1 MKQDHIRNFAIIAHI
16 DHGKSTLADRLLEL
30 TGTVAMR
37 DMQAQLLDSNPIER
51 ERGITIKLAPVRM
64 HFFCHPGPRAGIHE
78 NAVWIPGQARND
90 SKEEFILNL
99 IDTPGHVDFGY
110 EVSRSLAACEGAL
123 LVVDATQGV
132 QAQTLANLHQAR
144 LHNLTVIPLINKI
157 DMPHARIVETRA
169 ELRALG
175 FRDEEMIE
183 ISAKTGQNVPAVLE
197 AIIDRIPPPFGDAD
211 KPLRALIF
219 SSQYDPHKG
228 VVVFVR
234 VVDGTMQYDPHTS
247 IKFFASNAQIQAI
260 EAGFFM
266 PQMVKS
272 AGISTGEVGYIAT
285 GLKDVRLAKVG
296 DTITAGSTVNAHIQ
310 PKQAKEALPGYREPK
325 PMVFLSLFP
334 LNADEFTH
342 ARECMEKL
350 RLSDSAFTFRPI
362 SSLALGNGF
371 HCGFLGL
378 LHAEI
383 VQERL
388 SREFD
393 LDMIAT
399 APSVEYHLMLARGVS
414 LSKLGLTVSSVIN
427 EHPELVRGAG
437 RLDNFE
443 TSGEAAPQSGD
454 RTAREIG
461 RATSAPDQG
470 VEVAIQSATEF
481 PDPTY
486 IDGVKEPIM
495 DVKIFTPK
503 RYVGAIMQLS
513 QEKRGE
519 YIDMKYLHGEVTIQ
533 QYNNTTIDK
542 AGEVEDEPNEFDS
555 RIMVE
560 MTYLLPLSDMII
572 DFFDRLKSISE
583 GYASLDY
590 EFFEFQAVDV
600 VKIDILVNK
609 EKVDALSFL
618 AVRDQAHHRSIAIV
632 ERLAQVIPRQQFQ
645 IPIQGAIGG
654 QIVARADVKA
664 FRKDVIQ
671 KLYGGDR
678 TRKDKLLKK
687 QAKGK
692 ARMKL
697 IGRVEIPQS
706 AFFEVLKRE

>member
-16 DHGKSTLADRLLEL
+16 DHGKSTLADRLLEI
-30 TGTVAMR
+30 TGTVQKR

-64 HFFCHPGPRAGIHE
+64 KYK
-78 NAVWIPGQARND
+78 D
-90 SKEEFILNL
+90 YLLNL

-144 LHNLTVIPLINKI
+144 LHNLTIIPLLNKI
-157 DMPHARIVETRA
+157 DMPHARIEETKE
-169 ELRALG
+169 ELRGLG
-175 FRDEEMIE
+175 FSDEDMIE
-183 ISAKTGQNVPAVLE
+183 ISAKTGQNVEQVLE
-197 AIIDRIPPPFGDAD
+197 AVIAKVPPPSGNPDE
-211 KPLRALIF
+211 PLRALIF
-219 SSQYDPHKG
+219 SSQFDPHKG

-234 VVDGTMQYDPHTS
+234 VIDGMMPYDPHTS
-247 IKFFASNAQIQAI
+247 IKFFASNALVTPV
-260 EAGFFM
+260 EVGFFM
-266 PQMVKS
+266 PHMVLS
-272 AGISTGEVGYIAT
+272 PGIGTGEVGYIAT

-296 DTITAGSTVNAHIQ
+296 DTVTIGKVLNASVQ
-310 PKQAKEALPGYREPK
+310 PPQAKEPLPGYKEPK

-334 LNADEFTH
+334 INSDEFSS
-342 ARECMEKL
+342 ARELLEKL

-362 SSLALGNGF
+362 SSAALGNGF

-393 LDMIAT
+393 LNMIAT
-399 APSVEYHLMLARGVS
+399 APSVEYHLMLKPGVS
-414 LSKLGLTVSSVIN
+414 LSKLGLTASSVI
-427 EHPELVRGAG
+427 
-437 RLDNFE
+437 
-443 TSGEAAPQSGD
+443 GEP
-454 RTAREIG
+454 T
-461 RATSAPDQG
+461 
-470 VEVAIQSATEF
+470 EVGTEVVIQSATEF

-486 IDGVKEPIM
+486 IEGTKEPIM
-495 DVKIFTPK
+495 EVKIFTPK
-503 RYVGAIMQLS
+503 RYVGAIMQLA

-519 YIDMKYLHGEVTIQ
+519 YIDLKYVGEQ
-533 QYNNTTIDK
+533 
-542 AGEVEDEPNEFDS
+542 AEF
-555 RIMVE
+555 
-560 MTYLLPLSDMII
+560 TYLIPLSDMII

-590 EFFEFQAVDV
+590 EFFEFQPVDV
-600 VKIDILVNK
+600 VKIDILVNHD
-609 EKVDALSFL
+609 KVDALSFL
-618 AVRDQAHHRSIAIV
+618 AVRDQAHHRSIEIV
-632 ERLAQVIPRQQFQ
+632 DRLAQVIPRQQFQ

-654 QIVARADVKA
+654 AIVARSDVKA

-692 ARMKL
+692 AKMKL
-697 IGRVEIPQS
+697 IGRVEIPQT

>member
-1 MKQDHIRNFAIIAHI
+1 MTQDHIRNFAIIAHI
-16 DHGKSTLADRLLEL
+16 DHGKSTLADRLLEM
-30 TGTVAMR
+30 TGTVEMR

-64 HFFCHPGPRAGIHE
+64 LYK
-78 NAVWIPGQARND
+78 IPNPKIQISNKSQISNSTTKNNLELGACDLELTD
-90 SKEEFILNL
+90 SKQDFVLNL

-110 EVSRSLAACEGAL
+110 EVSRSMAACEGAV

-144 LHNLTVIPLINKI
+144 LHNLKIIPAINKV
-157 DMPHARIVETRA
+157 DMPHARIAETRA
-169 ELRALG
+169 ELESLG
-175 FRDEEMIE
+175 FTQEEMIE
-183 ISAKTGQNVPAVLE
+183 ISAKTGVNVDKILE
-197 AIIDRIPPPFGDAD
+197 AVIDRIPPPSGDPD

-219 SSQYDPHKG
+219 SSQFDPHKG
-228 VVVFVR
+228 VVSFVR
-234 VVDGTMQYDPHTS
+234 VIDGSLTYDQRVS
-247 IKFFASNAQIQAI
+247 VKFFASGAYVTPI
-260 EAGFFM
+260 EIGFFAPKM
-266 PQMVKS
+266 TP
-272 AGISTGEVGYIAT
+272 GTTIDTGETGYIAT

-296 DTITAGSTVNAHIQ
+296 DTITMGKVLNAKEQ
-310 PKQAKEALPGYREPK
+310 PPQAKEPLPGYKEPK

-334 LNADEFTH
+334 INSDEFSS
-342 ARECMEKL
+342 AREILEKL
-350 RLSDSAFTFRPI
+350 RLSDSAFSFRPI
-362 SSLALGNGF
+362 SSAALGNGF

-393 LDMIAT
+393 LNMIAT
-399 APSVEYHLMLARGVS
+399 APSVEYHLTLKPNVS
-414 LSKLGLTVSSVIN
+414 LSKLGFTESQL
-427 EHPELVRGAG
+427 
-437 RLDNFE
+437 
-443 TSGEAAPQSGD
+443 
-454 RTAREIG
+454 IG
-461 RATSAPDQG
+461 RT
-470 VEVAIQSATEF
+470 VEAGAKIDIRRDGQSDTVVIQSAVEF

-486 IDGVKEPIM
+486 IEGVKEPIM
-495 DVKIFTPK
+495 EVKIFTP
-503 RYVGAIMQLS
+503 RPYVGAIMQLA

-519 YIDMKYLHGEVTIQ
+519 YIDLKYIGDQ
-533 QYNNTTIDK
+533 
-542 AGEVEDEPNEFDS
+542 AEF
-555 RIMVE
+555 
-560 MTYLLPLSDMII
+560 TYLLPLADMII

-590 EFFEFQAVDV
+590 EFFEFQSVDV
-600 VKIDILVNK
+600 VKIDLLVNH

-618 AVRDQAHHRSIAIV
+618 AVRDQAHARANGIV
-632 ERLAQVIPRQQFQ
+632 ERLADVIPRQQFQ

-654 QIVARADVKA
+654 AIIARSDVKA

-692 ARMKL
+692 AKMKM

>member
-1 MKQDHIRNFAIIAHI
+1 MTNQSRIRNFAIIAHI
-16 DHGKSTLADRLLEL
+16 DHGKSTLADRLLEI
-30 TGTVAMR
+30 TGTVEMR

-64 HFFCHPGPRAGIHE
+64 HYKFLNSKSE
-78 NAVWIPGQARND
+78 YLNKSQIPNHKDLNSLEIRNLNLEIA
-90 SKEEFILNL
+90 SSEYILNL
-99 IDTPGHVDFGY
+99 IDTPGHVDFSY

-132 QAQTLANLHQAR
+132 QAQTLANLALAR
-144 LHNLTVIPLINKI
+144 KNNLVIIPLINKI
-157 DMPHARIVETRA
+157 DMPHARIAETKA
-169 ELRALG
+169 ELSALG
-175 FRDEEMIE
+175 FSEKDMIE
-183 ISAKTGQNVPAVLE
+183 ISAKTGEHIDRVLE
-197 AIIDRIPPPFGDAD
+197 AIVLRIPAPTGFSD
-211 KPLRALIF
+211 KPLRALVF
-219 SSQYDPHKG
+219 SSRYDPHKG

-234 VVDGTMQYDPHTS
+234 VVDGLIQYPC
-247 IKFFASNAQIQAI
+247 QIRFLVSGAEVVPI
-260 EAGFFM
+260 ELGVFIPAMNSRPGLE
-266 PQMVKS
+266 
-272 AGISTGEVGYIAT
+272 AGEVGYIAT

-296 DTITAGSTVNAHIQ
+296 DTITTANGSWSLVHGKNSNNTFHSAVSHEPPTIK
-310 PKQAKEALPGYREPK
+310 PLPGYKEPK

-334 LNADEFTH
+334 LNSDEFTQ
-342 ARECMEKL
+342 ARESLEKL

-362 SSLALGNGF
+362 SSQALGNGF

-393 LDMIAT
+393 LNMIAT
-399 APSVEYHLMLARGVS
+399 APSVEYHLQLAPGVS
-414 LSKLGLTVSSVIN
+414 LSKLGMTASSIIATGERAETASDTGLPAGEAGNQHIKVPQSSMDHQPSTNNLTVS
-427 EHPELVRGAG
+427 
-437 RLDNFE
+437 
-443 TSGEAAPQSGD
+443 
-454 RTAREIG
+454 
-461 RATSAPDQG
+461 
-470 VEVAIQSATEF
+470 IQSASEF

-495 DVKIFTPK
+495 EVKIFTPK
-503 RYVGAIMQLS
+503 RYVGAIMQLAV
-513 QEKRGE
+513 EKRGE
-519 YIDMKYLHGEVTIQ
+519 YIDLKYLADQ
-533 QYNNTTIDK
+533 
-542 AGEVEDEPNEFDS
+542 AEF
-555 RIMVE
+555 
-560 MTYLLPLSDMII
+560 TYLIPLADMII

-590 EFFEFQAVDV
+590 EFFDFQAVDV

-618 AVRDQAHHRSIAIV
+618 AVRSQAHYRSIAIV
-632 ERLAQVIPRQQFQ
+632 ERLAEVIPRQQFE

-654 QIVARADVKA
+654 QIVARSDVKA

-692 ARMKL
+692 AKMKL
-697 IGRVEIPQS
+697 IGRVEIPQT

>member
-1 MKQDHIRNFAIIAHI
+1 MDQSHIRNFAIIAHI

-30 TGTVAMR
+30 TGTVAKR
-37 DMQAQLLDSNPIER
+37 EMQEQLLDSNPIER

-64 HFFCHPGPRAGIHE
+64 AYQGY
-78 NAVWIPGQARND
+78 V
-90 SKEEFILNL
+90 LNL

-110 EVSRSLAACEGAL
+110 EVSRSLAACEGAI

-132 QAQTLANLHQAR
+132 QAQTLANLYQAR
-144 LHNLTVIPLINKI
+144 AHNLRIIPVINKI
-157 DMPHARIVETRA
+157 DMPHARIDETRR
-169 ELRALG
+169 ELRELG
-175 FRDEEMIE
+175 FKNEEMIE
-183 ISAKTGQNVPAVLE
+183 ISAKVGTNVDQVLD
-197 AIIDRIPPPFGDAD
+197 AIIRIVPEPKGNFG

-234 VVDGTMQYDPHTS
+234 VVDGRIDFSPNLRL
-247 IKFFASNAQIQAI
+247 KFFATSSEVTPI
-260 EAGFFM
+260 ETGYFIPKM
-266 PQMVKS
+266 TESKS
-272 AGISTGEVGYIAT
+272 LATGEVGYIAT
-285 GLKDVRLAKVG
+285 GLKDVRFAKVG
-296 DTITAGSTVNAHIQ
+296 DTITMGKAVN
-310 PKQAKEALPGYREPK
+310 PKESAPQASEPLPGYKEPK

-334 LNADEFTH
+334 ISADELSA
-342 ARECMEKL
+342 AREAMEKL

-393 LDMIAT
+393 LNMIAT
-399 APSVEYHLMLARGVS
+399 APSVEYHLRLKPGVS
-414 LSKLGLTVSSVIN
+414 LSKLGFTASSLLDADEQVTD
-427 EHPELVRGAG
+427 AG
-437 RLDNFE
+437 
-443 TSGEAAPQSGD
+443 GKPAARPGQD
-454 RTAREIG
+454 
-461 RATSAPDQG
+461 
-470 VEVAIQSATEF
+470 VLIQSAAEF

-495 DVKIFTPK
+495 EVTIFTPK
-503 RYVGAIMQLS
+503 KYVGAIMQLA

-519 YIDMKYLHGEVTIQ
+519 YIDLKYLGEQ
-533 QYNNTTIDK
+533 
-542 AGEVEDEPNEFDS
+542 AEF
-555 RIMVE
+555 
-560 MTYLLPLSDMII
+560 TYLIPLSEMII

-609 EKVDALSFL
+609 EKVDALAFL
-618 AVRDQAHHRSIAIV
+618 AVRDQAHHRGIAIV
-632 ERLAQVIPRQQFQ
+632 DRLAEVIPRQQFE
-645 IPIQGAIGG
+645 IPIQAAIGG
-654 QIVARADVKA
+654 QIVARSDVKA

-692 ARMKL
+692 AKMKM
-697 IGRVEIPQS
+697 IGRVEIPQT